1 MSIVWEY
8 MLSNQIRC
16 KVKSN
21 PYEIGNYIQKAFI
34 KSVHYI

>member
-1 MSIVWEY
+1 
-8 MLSNQIRC
+8 MLSNSNGC

-21 PYEIGNYIQKAFI
+21 PIKIGNYIQKAFI